1 MKKLIC
7 FTLAFLTLWLFT
19 LRADAPPFVKLIVPE
34 GTPVYIFNL
43 KDPFARAVA
52 FKESSFDPLI
62 VNKRSGARGL
72 MQITPV
78 MIREVN
84 KICKK
89 LNLPNRYI
97 WKDAFDPYKS
107 IEIWYIVQGY
117 KNPEY
122 YYDKACRIWF
132 GVGKQHDGKTWEWYY
147 TEVMG
152 VVSDY
157 ELRE

>member
-19 LRADAPPFVKLIVPE
+19 LRADAPPFVRLFIPE

-52 FKESSFDPLI
+52 YKESSFNPLI

-84 KICKK
+84 KICRK
-89 LNLPNRYI
+89 LGLPNRYI

-107 IEIWYIVQGY
+107 IEMWYIKQGY
-117 KNPEY
+117 SNPEY

-147 TEVMG
+147 NEVMS